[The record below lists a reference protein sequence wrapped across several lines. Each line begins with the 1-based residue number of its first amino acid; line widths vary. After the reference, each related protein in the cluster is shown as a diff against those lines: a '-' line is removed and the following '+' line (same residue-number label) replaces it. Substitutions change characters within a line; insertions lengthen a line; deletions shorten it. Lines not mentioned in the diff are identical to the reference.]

1 MSKSILYICDN
12 MNECKDDFK
21 YLEMLYFSIDWVSRY
36 QDILPKLRSNK
47 YYYIVIDLEFCNK
60 TGDNICIYIRKNITK
75 SPPILGIYGFH
86 KPSIYKFKYNIWG
99 FNNISTKP
107 IVDWNLFLQESTNQH
122 ILKQDTT
129 EFNQYIKKE
138 ITISN
143 HLYKKYLGRHPKRIK
158 L

>member
-1 MSKSILYICDN
+1 MTKSILFICDN
-12 MNECKDDFK
+12 INECTNDFK
-21 YLEMLYFSIDWVSRY
+21 YLEMLYFSIDDVSNY

-75 SPPILGIYGFH
+75 PPPILGIYGFH
-86 KPSIYKFKYNIWG
+86 KLSIYKFKYNIWG

-107 IVDWNLFLQESTNQH
+107 ILNWKLFLLEARNQH
-122 ILKQDTT
+122 LLEQETR

-143 HLYKKYLGRHPKRIK
+143 HLYKTYFGRNPKRIK